1 MNRKTNAESYRQ
13 ATSAVRALSKA
24 YGARENEM
32 VVQLRQQRLRRAA
45 TRACA
50 TAFIKAASL
59 QVQCIVADVN
69 IRDLNDGRL

>member
-1 MNRKTNAESYRQ
+1 MNRKTNAESCRQ
-13 ATSAVRALSKA
+13 ATSAVRALSQA

-59 QVQCIVADVN
+59 QVQCIVADVD